1 MDNQTRRRRQGPR
14 RPVRRNPQQGN
25 NMLTKGIPHPP
36 PIQPQ
41 ITHRQRM
48 RFTVTTAQTRAQY
61 SFQYLLDLINVATSA
76 TVAYDLFDAVR
87 VNAVEVWAA
96 PVQGAAPQQV
106 ALEFA
111 GITVGAS
118 GDGRLFSD
126 SSMGIEPAHVRGVP
140 SKLSQA
146 AQWQPTSSWTAFTL
160 TAPVASVID
169 VDLSFRTVQSAVPVA
184 VLSAP
189 VGATAGQL
197 YYRGLDGNAAAGT
210 QVPAVTPGPTD

>member
-1 MDNQTRRRRQGPR
+1 
-14 RPVRRNPQQGN
+14 
-25 NMLTKGIPHPP
+25 
-36 PIQPQ
+36 
-41 ITHRQRM
+41 M

-61 SFQYLLDLINVATSA
+61 SFQYLLDTINVATSA
-76 TVAYDLFDAVR
+76 TEAYDLFDAVR

-111 GITVGAS
+111 GVTVGAS

-126 SSMGIEPAHVRGVP
+126 SSMGIEPAHVRGIP
-140 SKLSQA
+140 SRLSQA
-146 AQWQPTSSWTAFTL
+146 AQWQPTSSWTAFTI

-169 VDLSFRTVQSAVPVA
+169 VDMSFRTVQSAAPVP

-210 QVPAVTPGPTD
+210 QTPAVTPGPTD